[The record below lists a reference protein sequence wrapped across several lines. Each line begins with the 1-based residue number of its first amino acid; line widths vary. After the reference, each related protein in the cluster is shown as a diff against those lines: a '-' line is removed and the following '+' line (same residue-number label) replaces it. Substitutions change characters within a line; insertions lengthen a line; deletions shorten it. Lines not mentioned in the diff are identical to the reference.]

1 MNYTEEMI
9 LRSDS
14 GYCMPF
20 EERDK
25 NVELSLGYGNQRHP
39 VSGETFFH
47 HGLDFNATRYLLSAL
62 ATGTVSGVGRDNEH
76 GIYQVI
82 RYGKYEV
89 KYSHLADVYAN
100 FGQNVQA
107 GMMVALSGDLLHLE
121 VRFDGEEMNPIDFLS
136 MLFSNIK
143 AIEHN
148 GRLSF
153 PEFENFEMNTPTNY
167 EKDKDEIEE
176 LMMHFLPT
184 YLMDLHRGQY
194 ILPERTEQSL
204 RNIFSLSASKNYF
217 FDSMPSMANPLG
229 IGQRAMPLVCKVQNL
244 LIGDFL
250 NYLALRHN
258 VYLSTMNDVLKK
270 KSSTK
275 P

>member
-82 RYGKYEV
+82 R
-89 KYSHLADVYAN
+89 
-100 FGQNVQA
+100 F
-107 GMMVALSGDLLHLE
+107 
-121 VRFDGEEMNPIDFLS
+121 FD
-136 MLFSNIK
+136 
-143 AIEHN
+143 H
-148 GRLSF
+148 
-153 PEFENFEMNTPTNY
+153 FES
-167 EKDKDEIEE
+167 
-176 LMMHFLPT
+176 
-184 YLMDLHRGQY
+184 
-194 ILPERTEQSL
+194 SL
-204 RNIFSLSASKNYF
+204 IIFSL
-217 FDSMPSMANPLG
+217 
-229 IGQRAMPLVCKVQNL
+229 NL
-244 LIGDFL
+244 LSD
-250 NYLALRHN
+250 
-258 VYLSTMNDVLKK
+258 S
-270 KSSTK
+270 
-275 P
+275 